1 MPNDK
6 ITAVGANIAEKAAM
20 IWNVADMLRGPFK
33 PHEYGL
39 VILPMTVVKRFHDCL
54 LPTHQAVLDTYEKV
68 KKLQVID
75 GFLQKASGYQF
86 YNTSRFTFE
95 TLLADPDN
103 IESNFRDYLSGFSAN
118 AQDVLAKFDFDNII
132 KRMVESNTLYLVIKE
147 FGSGKGYLGPDKI
160 SAVDCGYIFEDLV
173 RRFSESFGEE
183 AGAHFTSRDII
194 YLMTDLLLSE
204 ADLDTSSMTVYDM
217 AMGTSQM
224 LSCMEERIHELNSD
238 IEVTCFGQEFNPST
252 FAIAKADM
260 MIRGGDPNNMR
271 FGDTLSEDQFPG
283 FTFQYIISNPPFGID
298 WKREQK
304 AVEAEAARGEMGRF
318 APGLPKISDGQ
329 QLFVLNGLAKLANKG
344 KMAIIQNGSPLFS
357 GDAGS
362 GPSNIRQYILE
373 NDWLDCIIQL
383 STDMF
388 MNTGISTY
396 IWVLSKDKPAH
407 RANKV
412 QLIDASHCF
421 EPRRKSIGTKRN
433 DITDAC
439 RELIV
444 TAYGEFANGK
454 VYGDKNGIYC
464 ESKVF
469 ESVEFGYNKI
479 VVERP
484 QRDEAGNILLKRG
497 KPVPDTSLRDT
508 ENVPLV
514 QDIDAYFAREV
525 LPYAPDAW
533 IDHSKTK
540 VGYEIPMTRYF
551 YEYQAPEA
559 VEDIVARIT
568 ALEQDIS
575 AGLAELFH
583 KEDE

>member
-147 FGSGKGYLGPDKI
+147 FGSEKGYLGPDKI

-304 AVEAEAARGEMGRF
+304 AVEAEAARGKMGRF
-318 APGLPKISDGQ
+318 EPGLPKISDGQ

-407 RANKV
+407 RAGKV

-484 QRDEAGNILLKRG
+484 QRDEAGNVILKRG

-583 KEDE
+583 KEG

>member
-1 MPNDK
+1 MTDK
-6 ITAVGANIAEKAAM
+6 NPIVVMKGITIEFPGVKA
-20 IWNVADMLRGPFK
+20 
-33 PHEYGL
+33 
-39 VILPMTVVKRFHDCL
+39 
-54 LPTHQAVLDTYEKV
+54 LDGV
-68 KKLQVID
+68 DL
-75 GFLQKASGYQF
+75 
-86 YNTSRFTFE
+86 
-95 TLLADPDN
+95 
-103 IESNFRDYLSGFSAN
+103 
-118 AQDVLAKFDFDNII
+118 
-132 KRMVESNTLYLVIKE
+132 TLYPGEVHALMGENGAGKSTMIKALTGVYKINA
-147 FGSGKGYLGPDKI
+147 GSIMVDGKPQQFNGTLD
-160 SAVDCGYIFEDLV
+160 AQN
-173 RRFSESFGEE
+173 
-183 AGAHFTSRDII
+183 AGIA
-194 YLMTDLLLSE
+194 
-204 ADLDTSSMTVYDM
+204 TVYQEVNLCTNLSV
-217 AMGTSQM
+217 GENVM
-224 LSCMEERIHELNSD
+224 LGHE
-238 IEVTCFGQEFNPST
+238 
-252 FAIAKADM
+252 K
-260 MIRGGDPNNMR
+260 RG
-271 FGDTLSEDQFPG
+271 
-283 FTFQYIISNPPFGID
+283 PFGID

-304 AVEAEAARGEMGRF
+304 AVEAEAARGKMGRF
-318 APGLPKISDGQ
+318 EPGLPKISDGQ
-329 QLFVLNGLAKLANKG
+329 QLFVLNGLAKLANEG

-362 GPSNIRQYILE
+362 GPSNIRQYILK

-439 RELIV
+439 RKLIV

-469 ESVEFGYNKI
+469 ERVDFGYNKI

-484 QRDEAGNILLKRG
+484 QRDEAGNVILKRG

-583 KEDE
+583 KEG

>member
-6 ITAVGANIAEKAAM
+6 IAAVGANIAEKAAM

-147 FGSGKGYLGPDKI
+147 FGSEKGYLGPDKI

-204 ADLDTSSMTVYDM
+204 ADLDTRSMTVYDM

-407 RANKV
+407 RAGKV

-484 QRDEAGNILLKRG
+484 QRDEAGNIILKRG

-583 KEDE
+583 KEG

>member
-147 FGSGKGYLGPDKI
+147 FGSEKGYLGPDKI

-204 ADLDTSSMTVYDM
+204 ADLDTRSMTVYDM

-407 RANKV
+407 RAGKV

-484 QRDEAGNILLKRG
+484 QRDEAGNVILKRG

-583 KEDE
+583 KA

>member
-86 YNTSRFTFE
+86 YNTSQFTFE

-147 FGSGKGYLGPDKI
+147 FGSEKGYLGPDKI

-173 RRFSESFGEE
+173 RRFSESFDEE

-318 APGLPKISDGQ
+318 VPGLPKISDGQ

-357 GDAGS
+357 GNAGS

-407 RANKV
+407 RAGKV

-583 KEDE
+583 KEG

>member
-147 FGSGKGYLGPDKI
+147 FGSEKGYLGPDKI
-160 SAVDCGYIFEDLV
+160 SAVDCGYICEDLV
-173 RRFSESFGEE
+173 RRFSESFDEE

-318 APGLPKISDGQ
+318 VPGLPKISDGQ

-407 RANKV
+407 RAGKV

-583 KEDE
+583 KEG